1 MFNSFKK
8 VCLCTIINLSLI
20 LFIIILSF
28 YLLRRLNRINLN
40 NQNNNTA
47 ESFIVKD
54 ILKPTCPRVDLNKTL
69 SNLSKNVSEPLNKV
83 SNPLNRIASALE
95 RIDAKLDYVSGFKSI
110 KVDKE
115 HNKNREVAR
124 FKYPFGLG
132 EPIDD
137 DDDDNEEE
145 QEEDDE

>member
-28 YLLRRLNRINLN
+28 YLVRRLNRINLN
-40 NQNNNTA
+40 NQNNDTS
-47 ESFIVKD
+47 ESFIVKK

-69 SNLSKNVSEPLNKV
+69 SKLSKNVSEPLNKV

-115 HNKNREVAR
+115 DNKNREVTR
-124 FKYPFGLG
+124 LKYPFGLG

-137 DDDDNEEE
+137 DEE
-145 QEEDDE
+145 